1 MTPET
6 PSEVPDILKKS
17 ILSAG
22 VEVIQRFLAT
32 LPDTPGVYRMLN
44 GRGDPLY
51 VGKAKSL
58 KKRVVAYTH
67 PERMPLR
74 LQRMIADTA
83 SMEVI
88 TTHTEAE
95 ALLLE
100 SNLIK
105 QLKPRYNIL
114 LRDDKSFPWLVI
126 TADHDYPQVIK
137 HRGARDVKGEYF
149 GPFASAGAVNDTL
162 ALLEK
167 AFLLRSC
174 ADSVFHAR
182 TRPCLLFQIK
192 RCSAPCVEKIS
203 KADYAHLVEEARAFL
218 TGKSRDLSDQLVK
231 RMEAHAEAMEYESA
245 AIVRDRLKAL
255 SRILAHQDISLGDVR
270 DADVIA
276 GHQAGGQTCIQVF
289 FYRLG
294 QNYGNRAYFPSHAA
308 DAPLDEVM
316 EAFIGQFYAN
326 KLPPP
331 MILLSDAIP
340 NPILLAAALT
350 LRAGHKVTVA
360 IPKRGEKAQAVQN
373 AVTNAREALGRRLA
387 ENSAHAELLEGVGEV
402 FDLDHTPRRIEVYDN
417 SHIQG
422 SHAVGGMI
430 VVGPSGFDKASYRKF
445 NIKDSK
451 ITPGDDYGMMREV
464 LTRRFLRTRDLN
476 PTHDPDRTE
485 KDAQWPDLVLIDG
498 GKGQL
503 AVAIEVLQTLG
514 ISDVP
519 LVGIAKGPDRNAG
532 KEVYTQPGREP
543 FTLPHNHP
551 VHYFLQRVRDE
562 AHRFAIGTHRDRRS
576 KAIGE
581 NPLDTL
587 TGIGPRRKR
596 ALLNTFGSARGVS
609 EAGIK
614 DLQAVEGIS
623 AAMAKKIYEH
633 FHPAPFPQRGDD
645 G

>member
-1 MTPET
+1 MAVDSASET
-6 PSEVPDILKKS
+6 VDKNPLVG
-17 ILSAG
+17 G
-22 VEVIQRFLAT
+22 VEVIKRFLAT
-32 LPDTPGVYRMLN
+32 LPATPGVYRMLN
-44 GRGDPLY
+44 SRGDPLY

-67 PERMPLR
+67 PERLPLR
-74 LQRMIADTA
+74 LQRMIATTA
-83 SMEVI
+83 SMEVV

-126 TADHDYPQVIK
+126 TAGHDFPQVVK
-137 HRGARDVKGEYF
+137 HRGSRDLKGEYF

-162 ALLEK
+162 DLIEK

-174 ADSVFHAR
+174 ADSVFHSR
-182 TRPCLLFQIK
+182 TRPCLLYQIK
-192 RCSAPCVEKIS
+192 RCSAPCTGKIDRES
-203 KADYAHLVEEARAFL
+203 YAALVAEARAFL
-218 TGKSRDLSDQLVK
+218 TGQSRDLATRLVA
-231 RMEAHAEAMEYESA
+231 RMEAYAEAMEYEQA
-245 AIVRDRLKAL
+245 GVLRDRLKAL
-255 SRILAHQDISLGDVR
+255 ARILAHQDISLEGVL

-294 QNYGNRAYFPSHAA
+294 QNYGNRAYFPIHTAE
-308 DAPLDEVM
+308 APLAEVM

-331 MILLSDAIP
+331 VILLSEAIP
-340 NPILLAAALT
+340 NPTLIADALS
-350 LRAGHKVTVA
+350 LRAGNKVRVQV
-360 IPKRGEKAQAVQN
+360 PKRGDKSQAVLN
-373 AVTNAREALGRRLA
+373 ATTNAREALGRRLA
-387 ENSAHAELLEGVGEV
+387 ENAAHGSLLEGVAEV
-402 FDLDHTPRRIEVYDN
+402 FDLASPPQRVEVYDN

-445 NIKDSK
+445 NIKDSR

-464 LTRRFLRTRDLN
+464 LTRRFTRTLDAN
-476 PTHDPDRTE
+476 PDNDRERTD

-503 AVAIEVLQTLG
+503 SVAMEVLASLG
-514 ISDVP
+514 ITHVP

-532 KEVYTQPGREP
+532 KEVYTLPGREP

-562 AHRFAIGTHRDRRS
+562 AHRFAIGSHRDRRS
-576 KAIGE
+576 RAIGE
-581 NPLDTL
+581 SPLDGL
-587 TGIGPRRKR
+587 GGIGPRRKR

-623 AAMAKKIYEH
+623 PAMAQKIYQH
-633 FHPAPFPQRGDD
+633 FHPAPFPAGGARG
-645 G
+645 